1 MPYRGENLLLK
12 KDLNPQYQLFVVVIM
27 IMMVIMSSLLFAL
40 DLMRELFKRV

>member
-1 MPYRGENLLLK
+1 MPYRGEKLLLK

-27 IMMVIMSSLLFAL
+27 ITMVIMSSLLFAL